1 MLSKQIDDNSN
12 TNDAPQWKGVLPKI
26 PAGSALLEGA
36 VEGSS
41 APLEGVIDGLQEGSV
56 LLEGELE
63 VGSALLEGDEVDEL
77 SAFLEGDEV
86 DEGPALE
93 GPIKEA

>member
-1 MLSKQIDDNSN
+1 VLSKQIDDNSN

-63 VGSALLEGDEVDEL
+63 VGSALLEGDEL